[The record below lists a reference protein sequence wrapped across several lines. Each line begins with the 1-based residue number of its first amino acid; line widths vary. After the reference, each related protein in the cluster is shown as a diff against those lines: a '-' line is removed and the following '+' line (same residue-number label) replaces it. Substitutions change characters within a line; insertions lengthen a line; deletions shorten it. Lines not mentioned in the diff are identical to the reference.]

1 MLYREHRP
9 IAIFGIVRLGLTIAA
24 WSQSARRRRAELD
37 LMAMSPHLKR
47 DLGLL
52 DRDLSGLMQKTGTA
66 PRGHRKGRHRATLA
80 PSPLS
85 D

>member
-9 IAIFGIVRLGLTIAA
+9 ISIFAIRRIALTMAA
-24 WSQSARRRRAELD
+24 WRQSARRRRAELD

-52 DRDLSGLMQKTGTA
+52 DRDLRGLM
-66 PRGHRKGRHRATLA
+66 
-80 PSPLS
+80 
-85 D
+85 